1 MPTAPPKAQEDL
13 LGVSLTDHVAD
24 LQDGFPVCLQQ
35 ELACGLICNE
45 QTQQAA
51 VSPAAARGSAP
62 PPTSPWEPSGR
73 GAAPRLGDKPPI
85 SPGTHQPSRFAHP
98 RALGNL
104 GPAAA
109 GLRHRNPTR
118 PGPRRALGPPALGAE
133 RRGPGPGRGTRP
145 APVPDPPAEGA
156 APVPRSRSKV
166 PPPRP
171 MVSARRRPG
180 PIAPARSV
188 PRPAPPRRGP
198 SASALRRGGAASAG
212 RLRDGRGPLPAH
224 LPAAGGGGRRKKPPG
239 AAAAPYPWAR
249 WARGAAGRRGVGQGP
264 GGPCPRSRSVLNAR
278 HS

>member
-24 LQDGFPVCLQQ
+24 LQDGFPICLQQ

-133 RRGPGPGRGTRP
+133 RRGPGPGPGRGTRP

-198 SASALRRGGAASAG
+198 SASAFRRGGAASAG

-249 WARGAAGRRGVGQGP
+249 GAAGRRGVGQGP
-264 GGPCPRSRSVLNAR
+264 GGRAVSPEPQCP
-278 HS
+278 